1 MNLLEG
7 YDGIIFDM
15 DGVLWNSNKCH
26 ERAYSETLKLLGVN
40 IPPYNTI
47 AGKRTDDV
55 MKKILETSG
64 VDFLEKDIVN
74 LVRRKRRLANKYLAI
89 DKPISCGVF
98 SLLKKISS
106 SRKIALAS
114 SSSKKNVSLFLDIS
128 KTRQFFS
135 IVLTGDDI
143 ALAKPDP
150 EIYIKAAELLNIKPN
165 KILVIEDA
173 LSGVE
178 AAINA
183 GLSVI
188 AITGTYSRSELE
200 NAKALYVID
209 NLSQVLI

>member
-15 DGVLWNSNKCH
+15 DGVLWNSNTCH
-26 ERAYSETLKLLGVN
+26 ERAYSETLKPLGVN

-55 MKKILETSG
+55 MKNILETSG

-74 LVRRKRRLANKYLAI
+74 LVCRKRKLANKYLAI
-89 DKPISCGVF
+89 DKPISNGVF
-98 SLLKKISS
+98 SLLKNISNS
-106 SRKIALAS
+106 KKIALAS
-114 SSSKKNVSLFLDIS
+114 SSSKKNVNLFLNTS
-128 KTRQFFS
+128 KTKQFFS
-135 IVLTGDDI
+135 TVLTGDDV

-200 NAKALYVID
+200 NAKSLYVID
-209 NLSQVLI
+209 NLSQLLK